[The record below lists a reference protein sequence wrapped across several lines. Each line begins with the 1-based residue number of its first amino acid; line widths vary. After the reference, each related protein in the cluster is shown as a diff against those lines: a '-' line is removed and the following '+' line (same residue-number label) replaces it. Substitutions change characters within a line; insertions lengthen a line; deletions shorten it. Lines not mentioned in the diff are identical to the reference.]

1 MKNCINCGELIGDN
15 ATTCFACHYNYT
27 LKRVVHNSEINNSDN
42 LQKIKEKEQL
52 ELLKT
57 KSKQIMNNPRYEY
70 DMVIINDKNNGTINY
85 YNIKETLMEYSGD
98 GWRLHTIFTNEIGKE
113 STSAGF
119 GGFSSSTNA
128 TRNEIV
134 MIFERCIR
142 KEIE

>member
-1 MKNCINCGELIGDN
+1 MKNCVNCGELIGDN
-15 ATTCFACHYNYT
+15 ATTCFACHYNYI

-42 LQKIKEKEQL
+42 LQQIKEKEQL
-52 ELLKT
+52 ELSKA

-70 DMVIINDKNNGTINY
+70 DMVIINDKNNGTVNY
-85 YNIKETLMEYSGD
+85 NDMKTTLMEYSSN

-113 STSAGF
+113 STSAGL

-128 TRNEIV
+128 TRNEIAMV
-134 MIFERCIR
+134 FERCIR

>member
-1 MKNCINCGELIGDN
+1 MKNCVNCGELIGDN

-27 LKRVVHNSEINNSDN
+27 LKRVVHNSEISNINNI
-42 LQKIKEKEQL
+42 QQIKEKELL
-52 ELLKT
+52 ELSKE
-57 KSKQIMNNPRYEY
+57 KNKQIMNNPRYEY
-70 DMVIINDKNNGTINY
+70 DVVIINDDSNGTINY
-85 YNIKETLMEYSGD
+85 NDIKTALMEYSNN

-113 STSAGF
+113 STSAGL

-134 MIFERCIR
+134 MVFERCIR